1 MHASRNLA
9 ISNKI
14 AEVGERR
21 FSQSSVQTL
30 SGRKVA
36 NLFEQAIVSV
46 PFADLN
52 ADCVGQARHGL
63 QLPKLRCHGIGM
75 IDKDAAPHDRD
86 TPSCFTLSTFLA
98 ISDNRNCRNIVI
110 SIMGHRPA
118 LFIYLSPTMAI
129 TKFNEASGVG
139 LGGPGTPDWLLT
151 RGPTTPIGRIR
162 WKGSRQVEK
171 DKTPASLA
179 IDACLSRSFDFGT
192 ASVTGILF

>member
-1 MHASRNLA
+1 MALSYILKLIRERPYKARDKDSPQYFIVTAPPILVSCARRHRHLKDLAIGGMHASRNLA

-75 IDKDAAPHDRD
+75 IDKDAAP
-86 TPSCFTLSTFLA
+86 
-98 ISDNRNCRNIVI
+98 
-110 SIMGHRPA
+110 
-118 LFIYLSPTMAI
+118 
-129 TKFNEASGVG
+129 
-139 LGGPGTPDWLLT
+139 
-151 RGPTTPIGRIR
+151 
-162 WKGSRQVEK
+162 
-171 DKTPASLA
+171 
-179 IDACLSRSFDFGT
+179 
-192 ASVTGILF
+192 